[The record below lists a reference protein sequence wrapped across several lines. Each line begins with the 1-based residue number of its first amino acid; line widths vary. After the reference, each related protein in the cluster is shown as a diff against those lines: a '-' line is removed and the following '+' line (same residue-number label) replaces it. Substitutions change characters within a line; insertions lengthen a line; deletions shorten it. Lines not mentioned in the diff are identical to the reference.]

1 MTETE
6 AEVEGEDVEEQRMP
20 LIDHLIE
27 LRKRLF
33 YSLVALLITFMICF
47 YFANPI
53 FDFLVAPLAELWEG
67 EEERRLIY
75 TALHEK
81 FFTNIK
87 VAFFAALFCSFPLI
101 AGQVWFFVAPGLY
114 KNEKGTFLPFLVVTP
129 LLFLLG
135 ASMVYYV
142 VMPVAWQFFA
152 SFQQFG
158 VEGTLPIELVPKVGE
173 YLSLV
178 MRLIFA
184 FGISFELPVLIT
196 LMAKAGLATSDG
208 LKGKRR
214 YAIVLAFVA
223 AAVLTPP
230 DPLSQIGLAVPII
243 VLYEISIICARMV
256 ETLTTFGRAIVTLI
270 SVFGAGYACDR
281 MVRARSVLRE
291 SLLAI
296 VAVAVLNQF
305 GVQTASLGSAKKK
318 TRRKRFSVAPQIG

>member
-1 MTETE
+1 MM
-6 AEVEGEDVEEQRMP
+6 AESDAEEERIEERRMP

-27 LRKRLF
+27 LRRRLF
-33 YSLVALLITFMICF
+33 HSLIALLITFLICF

-53 FDFLVAPLAELWEG
+53 FDFLVEPLAALWEG

-87 VAFFAALFCSFPLI
+87 VAFFAALFFSFPLV
-101 AGQVWFFVAPGLY
+101 ASQVWLFVAPGLY
-114 KNEKGTFLPFLVVTP
+114 RNEKMAFLPFLVATP
-129 LLFLLG
+129 ILFLLG
-135 ASMVYYV
+135 AAMVYYI

-158 VEGTLPIELVPKVGE
+158 AEGALPIELLPKVGE

-196 LMAKAGLATSDG
+196 LLARVGLATSDG
-208 LKGKRR
+208 LKSKRR

-223 AAVLTPP
+223 AAILTPP
-230 DPLSQIGLAVPII
+230 DPLSQVSLAVPI
-243 VLYEISIICARMV
+243 VLLYEISILCARMV
-256 ETLTTFGRAIVTLI
+256 EKKYEKEAAKEAI
-270 SVFGAGYACDR
+270 
-281 MVRARSVLRE
+281 
-291 SLLAI
+291 
-296 VAVAVLNQF
+296 
-305 GVQTASLGSAKKK
+305 
-318 TRRKRFSVAPQIG
+318 

>member
-1 MTETE
+1 M
-6 AEVEGEDVEEQRMP
+6 AERQVEEEEIEERRMP

-27 LRKRLF
+27 LHRRLF
-33 YSLVALLITFMICF
+33 HSLIALLVTFLICF

-53 FDFLVAPLAELWEG
+53 FDFLVEPLAALWEG

-87 VAFFAALFCSFPLI
+87 VAFFAALFFSFPLI
-101 AGQVWFFVAPGLY
+101 AAQVWMFVAPGLY
-114 KNEKGTFLPFLVVTP
+114 KNEKGAFLPFLIATP
-129 LLFLLG
+129 ILFLMG
-135 ASMVYYV
+135 ATMVYYI

-158 VEGTLPIELVPKVGE
+158 AEGALPIELVPKVGE

-184 FGISFELPVLIT
+184 FGLSFELPVLIT
-196 LMAKAGLATSDG
+196 LLARVGLATSDG
-208 LKGKRR
+208 LKTKRR

-223 AAVLTPP
+223 AAILTPP

-243 VLYEISIICARMV
+243 LLYEISIICTRMV
-256 ETLTTFGRAIVTLI
+256 E
-270 SVFGAGYACDR
+270 
-281 MVRARSVLRE
+281 
-291 SLLAI
+291 
-296 VAVAVLNQF
+296 
-305 GVQTASLGSAKKK
+305 KK
-318 TRRKRFSVAPQIG
+318 RDEEAAAQEA

>member
-6 AEVEGEDVEEQRMP
+6 AEVEGGDVEEQRMP

-256 ETLTTFGRAIVTLI
+256 EKK
-270 SVFGAGYACDR
+270 
-281 MVRARSVLRE
+281 RE
-291 SLLAI
+291 KEDAAQE
-296 VAVAVLNQF
+296 V
-305 GVQTASLGSAKKK
+305 
-318 TRRKRFSVAPQIG
+318 

>member
-1 MTETE
+1 MTESD

-33 YSLVALLITFMICF
+33 YSLIALLITFMICF

-87 VAFFAALFCSFPLI
+87 VAFFAALFCAFPLI

-214 YAIVLAFVA
+214 YAIVLAFVV

-256 ETLTTFGRAIVTLI
+256 EKK
-270 SVFGAGYACDR
+270 
-281 MVRARSVLRE
+281 RE
-291 SLLAI
+291 KEDAAQE
-296 VAVAVLNQF
+296 V
-305 GVQTASLGSAKKK
+305 
-318 TRRKRFSVAPQIG
+318 